1 MESKQLR
8 YNGIKRRDFIITDS
22 RDNTIRQFKT
32 YREFDAYRKK
42 YGKEQINFDF
52 KEKDYK

>member
-8 YNGIKRRDFIITDS
+8 YNGIKRRDFIITDC

-42 YGKEQINFDF
+42 YGKEQFNFEF
-52 KEKDYK
+52 KTKDYK